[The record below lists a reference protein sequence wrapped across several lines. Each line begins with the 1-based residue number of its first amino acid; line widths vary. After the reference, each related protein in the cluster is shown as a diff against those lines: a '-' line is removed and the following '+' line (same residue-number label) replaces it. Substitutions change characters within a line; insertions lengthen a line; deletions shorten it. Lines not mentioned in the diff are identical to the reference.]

1 MSNFTNLF
9 VNQKTGKIETIGA
22 TKITALDVRAGSAR
36 VGAAEMPGTD
46 TNFFVSGSIGAAA
59 AKEFG
64 VSVFG
69 GDAVISGSLNALESI
84 SGSLQTL
91 SDGTSYLAAG
101 ENVTIVTGSTGQIT
115 ISAFPGWTDDGSVV
129 RLVTAT
135 DKVGIGADN
144 PADFGSDIYL
154 YVSGSS
160 RGDSTGVTVFGG
172 DVVISGTLHGGS
184 PLKIAAEGIHLGA
197 QTQIKETAGGKMSF
211 GGLFVDEGA
220 IVFGEDEENG
230 QRFGLDPVVGKI
242 KMGNMHFDDEGILFG
257 DERFGIDSGNNKI
270 KIGGMHFDDEGI
282 LFGEERFGI
291 DAANNKLKIGAMHFD
306 DEGILFGEERFGI
319 DAGNNKLKIGSMH
332 FDDEGILFGTER
344 FGIDAGNNKFKIGG
358 MHFDDEGILF
368 GEERFGI
375 DATNNKLKIGAMH
388 FDDEGILFGDERF
401 GVDSNNNLKIGQVAF
416 DDSGLVI
423 GNQKIKEENGS
434 LKFDA
439 SDLLIGDQRLGFEEG
454 ALMMGQEANQAV
466 KIGDVRVLDN
476 QLSTWSEK
484 PLVLGAGFDEYVV
497 IENELIVTG
506 TSIVVGSFY
515 VSDCLVSETNDITG
529 SLTNLFDGSSYL
541 IAGDGINIVSQSNGS
556 VLIAQEFG
564 SGIGD
569 PEDGNYTDGLFSDFT
584 SNTPVGTAVDRF
596 NEVLKSLAPSPAP
609 DISEVTADQTGASA
623 KLSFGSALFNPLYT
637 NVAGIGS
644 LTAAG
649 VNESFA
655 PGTINGDRRVG
666 VINDSTNIS
675 GKINDYVVADSI
687 NYPADAF
694 GSATIGNLILEV
706 NGVEVITIDLTN
718 LDANQSSTPG
728 GSQISVTPAT
738 EARFDDGTPLDVFMH
753 RTGNYVIN
761 ASDMT
766 MGHNTARIIHRTS
779 LDVVTNYLDWVVD
792 GTSTN
797 ITAAAPSFTSLTMS
811 GLKQISGVSYFTGG
825 VADYSVTV
833 AGAYKSVYS
842 NSPTAITFNGTNC
855 SIDYSSP
862 ANGYL
867 PDIIIGQESDDKLLT
882 ITGTA
887 SITSSKLLGS
897 GITASVNVS
906 HPISANSVSEAGQTS
921 ESNMLVY
928 SLSDTSSETNE
939 NFSGETYRIPE
950 SDYATQALVSTP
962 WDSSESLLINSGLLV
977 YDEKLVAPAHSLNS
991 GKFTSFENGPPGNV
1005 DYSSITSGTRTYYR
1019 KFKNNSGGSKTNFNL
1034 TFTGSGTIVPKGT
1047 IMSGNKNFN
1056 VFVKLPQNLSSQ
1068 TTGWM
1073 DLSLPF
1079 STGEVEDDAGCLVG
1093 TLGGMNQ
1100 TSEGTFGTQF
1110 LSSNDYLVLKI
1121 EADAS
1126 WTGYIDSIN
1135 LSWV

>member
-22 TKITALDVRAGSAR
+22 TKITALDMRAGSAR
-36 VGAAEMPGTD
+36 VGSAEMPGSD

-184 PLKIAAEGIHLGA
+184 PLKIAAEGIHLGT

-282 LFGEERFGI
+282 LFGDERFGI
-291 DAANNKLKIGAMHFD
+291 DA
-306 DEGILFGEERFGI
+306 
-319 DAGNNKLKIGSMH
+319 
-332 FDDEGILFGTER
+332 T
-344 FGIDAGNNKFKIGG
+344 NNKFKIGG

-375 DATNNKLKIGAMH
+375 DATNNKIKIGAMH
-388 FDDEGILFGDERF
+388 FDDEGILFGEERF
-401 GVDSNNNLKIGQVAF
+401 GLDSNNNLKIGQVAF
-416 DDSGLVI
+416 DDFGLVI

-439 SDLLIGDQRLGFEEG
+439 ADLLIGDQKLGFEEG

-541 IAGDGINIVSQSNGS
+541 VAGDGINIVSQSNGS

-569 PEDGNYTDGLFSDFT
+569 PEDGSYTDGLFSDFT

-609 DISEVTADQTGASA
+609 DISEVTADQTGAAA

-644 LTAAG
+644 LTAVG
-649 VNESFA
+649 VNESFT
-655 PGTINGDRRVG
+655 PGTITGDRRVG

-694 GSATIGNLILEV
+694 GSATTGNLILEV
-706 NGVEVITIDLTN
+706 NGVEVITVDLTN

-728 GSQISVTPAT
+728 GSQISVTPAA

-766 MGHNTARIIHRTS
+766 MGYNTARIIHRTS

-825 VADYSVTV
+825 VADYSVAV

-867 PDIIIGQESDDKLLT
+867 PDIIIGQESDNKLLT

-906 HPISANSVSEAGQTS
+906 HPISANSVSAGGQTS

-950 SDYATQALVSTP
+950 SDYATQALVSTS
-962 WDSSESLLINSGLLV
+962 WDSSESLLVNSGLLV
-977 YDEKLVAPAHSLNS
+977 YDEKLVAPTQSLNS

-1047 IMSGNKNFN
+1047 NMSGNKNFN

-1079 STGEVEDDAGCLVG
+1079 STGEVGDDAGCLVG

-1100 TSEGTFGTQF
+1100 ASEGTFGTQF